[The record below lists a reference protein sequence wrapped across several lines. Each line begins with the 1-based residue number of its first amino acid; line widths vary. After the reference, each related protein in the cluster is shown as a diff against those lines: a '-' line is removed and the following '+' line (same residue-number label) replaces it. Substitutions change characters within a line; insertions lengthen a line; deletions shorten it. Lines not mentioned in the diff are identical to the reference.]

1 MDNEASLVTPLLENI
16 GDDDHVGRVI
26 SAFTSRSYNRI
37 WVTWNDMRVY
47 IGSTLPRLGVL
58 SVLILT
64 PAVEVPSRS

>member
-37 WVTWNDMRVY
+37 WVTWNDMGVY
-47 IGSTLPRLGVL
+47 IGSTLPRLML
-58 SVLILT
+58 Y
-64 PAVEVPSRS
+64 RF